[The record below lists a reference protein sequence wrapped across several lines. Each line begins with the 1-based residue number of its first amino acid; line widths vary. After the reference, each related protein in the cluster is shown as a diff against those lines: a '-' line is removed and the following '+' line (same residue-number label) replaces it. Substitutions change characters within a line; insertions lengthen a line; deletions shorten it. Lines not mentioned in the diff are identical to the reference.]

1 MHLKLELEFSMTIMI
16 WDCEWL
22 SFEYEEKRIKFWD
35 KMVKSWQY
43 AIAVNVMLISR
54 KKNTFERNDETVVET
69 A

>member
-1 MHLKLELEFSMTIMI
+1 
-16 WDCEWL
+16 
-22 SFEYEEKRIKFWD
+22 
-35 KMVKSWQY
+35 MVKSWQY